1 MLAITL
7 SLLHGTFHGGSADD
21 TVPAG
26 GQVAAEW
33 PPSPARLFSAL
44 VAAEGTR
51 DRCQFTTG
59 EELSWLE
66 RLPPPDIY
74 ASPPEDVLV
83 SRLQDR
89 YVVVDATED
98 GAVQDYPARQAR
110 LVRRGVRQ
118 SPRDARITYAW
129 PDASPSLTSWRPC
142 GSAPRGSATSA
153 ALTPR
158 RCWPCP
164 IACLTTWAGTGGQ
177 SGPRR

>member
-7 SLLHGTFHGGSADD
+7 TLLHGTFHGGSADD

-26 GQVAAEW
+26 GQAAGEW
-33 PPSPARLFSAL
+33 PPSPARLFCAL

-51 DRCQFTTG
+51 ERCQFTTG

-66 RLPPPDIY
+66 RLPPPDIH
-74 ASPPEDVLV
+74 ASAPEDVLV

-118 SPRDARITYAW
+118 SPRDARITYVW
-129 PDASPSLTSWRPC
+129 PDASLSPGQL
-142 GSAPRGSATSA
+142 A
-153 ALTPR
+153 ALRVRAARVGAAVR
-158 RCWPCP
+158 RPLP
-164 IACLTTWAGTGGQ
+164 GVD
-177 SGPRR
+177 SG